1 MSVTILNVDDNSANR
16 YVKSRILRGAGF
28 DVIEAGTGE
37 SALSLASER
46 HPDLVLLDIRLP
58 DISGIE
64 VCRRLRAS
72 GNTQRIPIVHIS
84 ATHVSPQDEATSLDA
99 GADIYLAEP
108 IAPHELSSAVRTLLR
123 LRATERGLAATEQR
137 LRLATEGAGI
147 ATWEIDCASGAA
159 LWSRRFN
166 EIVGGEPAATFD
178 AWLARVRPEDRADLE
193 QAFAAAA
200 AGERDFTNEHRLL
213 LESGEER
220 YIAAFGRRHVAE
232 GVDSPRLIGVAIDIT
247 ARKRA
252 EAEREVLL
260 RRAQEAQRASEE
272 AVRMKDEFLAML
284 SHELRTP
291 MSAMLGWLHL
301 LKIGK
306 LTPEQQVQALDT
318 IERNARIQT
327 QLVNDLLDVSR
338 IVTGKMDL
346 ETEIVPLERALESAL
361 DSARLEGQAREVE
374 LKAEIGRGSWP
385 VRGNPQ
391 RLQQV
396 FSNLLS
402 NALKFSPKGSRIVI
416 RLEHMGDEARVSVI
430 DQGEGIAPEVLPH
443 IFERF
448 RQADSSM
455 RRRHGG
461 LGLGLA
467 IVRSLVELHG
477 GTVAAQS
484 AGLGQGATFIVT
496 LPLASSDMLTA
507 ARDGSAPAA
516 ADLTGVRV
524 LVVDDDAS
532 NLQMIAQLL
541 RLHGASVRI
550 ASESTGAVG
559 IAQAWEPDALILDIG
574 MPEKDGYQLLPELR
588 AALNKDAHSL
598 PAIALT
604 GFAAYDDS
612 KRALAA
618 GFQAHVAKP
627 FDMTGLCQL
636 LAQLARQEPP
646 REASAAR

>member
-1 MSVTILNVDDNSANR
+1 VKATVLNVDDNSANR
-16 YVKSRILRGAGF
+16 YVKSRVLRTAGF
-28 DVIEAGTGE
+28 EVIEAATGE
-37 SALSLASER
+37 SALSAAAER

-64 VCRRLRAS
+64 VCRRLR
-72 GNTQRIPIVHIS
+72 GNPGTQRIPIVHIS
-84 ATHVSPQDEATSLDA
+84 ATHVSPKDEATSLDA

-108 IAPHELSSAVRTLLR
+108 IAPQELSSAVRTLLR
-123 LRATERGLAATEQR
+123 LRRTEQGLAATEQR

-147 ATWEIDCASGAA
+147 FTWEIDCATRSA
-159 LWSRRFN
+159 LWSRQFGDLLGSD
-166 EIVGGEPAATFD
+166 ILPTFD
-178 AWLARVRPEDRADLE
+178 SWVARVHPQDRAALE
-193 QAFAAAA
+193 KAFSAAAE
-200 AGERDFTNEHRLL
+200 GQGDFASEHRLL
-213 LESGEER
+213 LASGEER
-220 YIAAFGRRHVAE
+220 CIAAFGRRHAGDGGE
-232 GVDSPRLIGVAIDIT
+232 QPRLIGVATDIT

-260 RRAQEAQRASEE
+260 ARAQEAQRLAEQ

-306 LTPEQQVQALDT
+306 LSADQQMQALDT

-338 IVTGKMDL
+338 IVTGKMEL
-346 ETEIVPLERALESAL
+346 ETEVMPLDRALESAL
-361 DSARLEGQAREVE
+361 DSARLEGQAREIALE
-374 LKAEIGRGSWP
+374 AEIARGQWL

-402 NALKFSPKGSRIVI
+402 NALKFSPKGSRILV
-416 RLEHMGDEARVSVI
+416 RLERTASHAQVSVI
-430 DQGEGIAPEVLPH
+430 DQGEGIPPDVLPH

-448 RQADSSM
+448 RQADSST

-477 GTVAAQS
+477 GRVTAES
-484 AGLGQGATFIVT
+484 AGPGLGATFRVG
-496 LPLASSDMLTA
+496 LPLA
-507 ARDGSAPAA
+507 GPAA
-516 ADLTGVRV
+516 APPAPDPAFAGEADLTGVRA
-524 LVVDDDAS
+524 LIVDDDQS

-541 RLHGASVRI
+541 RLHGASVMI
-550 ASESTGAVG
+550 ASDAPTALA
-559 IAQAWEPDALILDIG
+559 IAPRWDPDALILDIG

-588 AALNKDAHSL
+588 AALGKDARTM
-598 PAIALT
+598 PAIAVT
-604 GFAAYDDS
+604 GFASTEDM
-612 KRALAA
+612 KRALQA
-618 GFQAHVAKP
+618 GFQAHIAKP
-627 FDMTGLCQL
+627 FDMSGLCHL
-636 LAQLARQEPP
+636 VAQLAP
-646 REASAAR
+646 RARRADLSSAR

>member
-1 MSVTILNVDDNSANR
+1 MTVTVLNVDDNSASR
-16 YVKSRILRGAGF
+16 YIKTRILRGAGLE
-28 DVIEAGTGE
+28 VIEAATGE
-37 SALSLASER
+37 STLTLVRER
-46 HPDLVLLDIRLP
+46 RPDLVLLDIRLP

-64 VCRRLRAS
+64 VCRRLRGAS
-72 GNTQRIPIVHIS
+72 DTQRIPIVHIS
-84 ATHVSPQDEATSLDA
+84 ATHVTAQDEAISLGA

-108 IAPHELSSAVRTLLR
+108 VAPHELTSAVRTLLR
-123 LRATERGLAATEQR
+123 LRTTEQGLAATEQR
-137 LRLATEGAGI
+137 LRLATESAGI
-147 ATWEIDCASGAA
+147 ATWEIDCASRAA

-166 EIVGGEPAATFD
+166 EIVGDEPAATFD
-178 AWLARVRPEDRADLE
+178 AWLARVHPEDRAAFE
-193 QAFAAAA
+193 QAFDAASG
-200 AGERDFTNEHRLL
+200 GEDLASEHRLRL
-213 LESGEER
+213 PSGEER
-220 YIAAFGRRHVAE
+220 WIAAFGRRHVGDA
-232 GVDSPRLIGVAIDIT
+232 GGPSRLIGVAIDIT

-260 RRAQEAQRASEE
+260 RQAQEARRLAED

-306 LTPEQQVQALDT
+306 LAPEQQVRALET

-338 IVTGKMDL
+338 IVTGKMEL
-346 ETEIVPLERALESAL
+346 ETEIVPLERALESAI

-402 NALKFSPKGSRIVI
+402 NALKFSPKASRIVI
-416 RLEHMGDEARVSVI
+416 RLERVGEQAKLSVI

-448 RQADSSM
+448 RQADSST

-477 GTVAAQS
+477 GSVSAAS
-484 AGLGQGATFIVT
+484 AGPGQGATFTVT
-496 LPLASSDMLTA
+496 LPLASPEALPA
-507 ARDGSAPAA
+507 PRDASAPMET
-516 ADLTGVRV
+516 DLTGVRV

-541 RLHGASVRI
+541 RLHGASVMI
-550 ASESTGAVG
+550 SSDSSSAIG
-559 IAQAWEPDALILDIG
+559 IAQGWEPDALILDIA

-588 AALNKDAHSL
+588 AALHRDERSL
-598 PAIALT
+598 PAIAVT
-604 GFAAYDDS
+604 GFAAYEDS

-636 LAQLARQEPP
+636 VAQLAHQGPARGV
-646 REASAAR
+646 SAAR